1 MSIPNLTFGEGLTI
15 GDGIT
20 ISLGSSGGGGG
31 GGNTY
36 TAVQASINTGS
47 NGIHIDTS
55 YPWAASVPVGATI
68 VAAGYGTLTVLSI
81 YTPTDPSNF
90 SGNWFFVVT
99 PTTYNFAG
107 GTNLT
112 FTW

>member
-1 MSIPNLTFGEGLTI
+1 MTVPHLTLGQGLTI
-15 GDGIT
+15 SPGIT
-20 ISLGSSGGGGG
+20 FGSGSGG

-47 NGIHIDTS
+47 SGIHIDTS

-81 YTPTDPSNF
+81 YTPTDPSNS